1 MKLAECLA
9 AQRLAIV
16 KKWFDLVAATYPSD
30 TSRFL
35 KSQKDPFSNPVG
47 KATID
52 GLQAAFDAL
61 LNGAD
66 VGVQNEALDP
76 IIRIR
81 AVQAFTPSQAT
92 SFILGLKPII
102 RDALGKNL
110 SGGDAYAD
118 LLAFEERIDEMLL
131 VGFDIYL
138 KCRETLFQLKVDLE
152 KNRIYHAFQRAGII
166 AEQPEATAAPEAK

>member
-9 AQRLAIV
+9 AQRSAIV

-52 GLQAAFDAL
+52 GLQSAFDAL
-61 LNGAD
+61 LSGAD
-66 VGVQNEALDP
+66 AGVQSEALDP

-92 SFILGLKPII
+92 AFILGLKPII
-102 RDALGKNL
+102 REALGKNL
-110 SGGDAYAD
+110 SGGDTHAD
-118 LLAFEERIDEMLL
+118 LLAFEGRIDEMLL

-166 AEQPEATAAPEAK
+166 TEQPEETAAPEAQ